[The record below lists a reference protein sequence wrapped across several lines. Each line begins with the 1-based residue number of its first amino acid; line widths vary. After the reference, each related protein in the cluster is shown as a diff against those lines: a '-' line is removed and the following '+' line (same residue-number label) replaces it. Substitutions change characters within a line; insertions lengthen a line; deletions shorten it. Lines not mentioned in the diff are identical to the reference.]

1 MADSNFID
9 YVKVLC
15 RSGKGGAGSRH
26 FYRAKYVPKGG
37 PDGGD
42 GGRGGHII
50 LRGNSHMWTLLPL
63 RYRRHIFAGNGQ
75 SGSGGRSFGKDGE
88 DVIVDVPCGTVV
100 FDAETGEFLCEV
112 TSDGEEV
119 KLLRGGRGGLGNWH
133 FKSATNRTP
142 RYAQPGE
149 PAIEKS
155 IILELKL
162 LADVGLVGFPNAG
175 KSTLL
180 SSISAA
186 RPKIA
191 DYPFTTME
199 PQLGIVSY
207 RGDSSFVMA
216 DIPGLI
222 EGAGDGVG
230 LGHEFLRHVERCRL
244 IVHVVDVS
252 GIEGRDPKSDF
263 EIINKELAKFNEELA
278 LRPQIVAANK
288 SDMASEELIEAFRRY
303 IEEKGIP
310 FFCISAATTKG
321 TTELVNK
328 ITEVLDTLPPI
339 KEYEPDPVPQTEL
352 DEMAGA
358 GKKFGVF
365 VEDGI
370 YYVEAPWIQ
379 PIMRTVD
386 PDDYSSLQYFQ
397 RVLINSGIIAKL
409 EEMGIQEGDTVDL
422 EGFEFDFVY

>member
-1 MADSNFID
+1 MFVD
-9 YVKVLC
+9 
-15 RSGKGGAGSRH
+15 
-26 FYRAKYVPKGG
+26 RAKIVIKAGDGGDGAVSFHREKYVAAGG

-42 GGRGGHII
+42 GGKGG
-50 LRGNSHMWTLLPL
+50 
-63 RYRRHIFAGNGQ
+63 
-75 SGSGGRSFGKDGE
+75 D
-88 DVIVDVPCGTVV
+88 VV
-100 FDAETGEFLCEV
+100 FQVDDNFSTLIDFRYKRKYFAERGQNGGARNCTGRGAPPLIIKVPRGTLIRDAKTGRIMADMSTDEPKILA
-112 TSDGEEV
+112 
-119 KLLRGGRGGLGNWH
+119 KGGRGGKGNVH
-133 FKSATNRTP
+133 FATPTRQIP
-142 RYAQPGE
+142 KFAKPGFPGE
-149 PAIEKS
+149 EFEVS
-155 IILELKL
+155 LELKL
-162 LADVGLVGFPNAG
+162 LADVGLVGYPNVG
-175 KSTLL
+175 KSTLI
-180 SSISAA
+180 SVVSAA
-186 RPKIA
+186 KPKIA
-191 DYPFTTME
+191 NYHFTTLT
-199 PQLGIVSY
+199 PVLGVV
-207 RGDSSFVMA
+207 RTGEEKSFVMA

-288 SDMASEELIEAFRRY
+288 SDMASEEQIANFRRY
-303 IEEKGIP
+303 IEEQGIP

-321 TTELVNK
+321 TTELVKK
-328 ITEVLDTLPPI
+328 ITEVLETLPPI
-339 KEYEPDPVPQTEL
+339 KEYEPDPIPQAEL

-358 GKKFGVF
+358 GKQFGIF

-370 YYVEAPWIQ
+370 YYVEAPWMQ